1 MKLLFKSAT
10 AVLLLAST
18 SAMALSDT
26 DREAAIKAAKAG
38 PVGRYIE
45 CGVEMGSPVEL
56 DVTPMDLNADGV
68 EEVMIT
74 ASHENGGAAC
84 FSHLGMNKTLMIR
97 NRKGEW
103 IANLGFDAQ
112 EIKAL
117 PDRSNGYQDLAVD
130 LAGDC
135 WPVWRHN
142 ATEYHIYKQCQ
153 KGKLVIAS
161 SWKAGGSQ
169 PKRLEDTLGWDN
181 DQLYIHNGSGMYVNM
196 GTGIIRYAA
205 PKESIAGTVKEGTV
219 LFRGEFKNA
228 PGLEA
233 RGTVN
238 GTAYVFKKGCE
249 PAPYQVSGTY
259 NAWSVTMKGAAPR
272 RAKDSCAVLEATK
285 NSPHAVL
292 KFEAPPDY

>member
-1 MKLLFKSAT
+1 MKLKYAAAASF
-10 AVLLLAST
+10 LLLGSLPAL
-18 SAMALSDT
+18 ALSEA
-26 DREAAIKAAKAG
+26 DREAAIKVAKTG
-38 PVGRYIE
+38 SVGRLIE

-68 EEVMIT
+68 EEVLIT

-84 FSHLGMNKTLMIR
+84 FSHLGMNRTLMIR

-142 ATEYHIYKQCQ
+142 ATKYHIYKQCRN
-153 KGKLVIAS
+153 GKLVIAA

-169 PKRLEDTLGWDN
+169 PERLEDSLGWDN
-181 DQLYIHNGSGMYVNM
+181 DELYLHNGSMMYVNK
-196 GTGIIRYAA
+196 GTGIIRYST
-205 PKESIAGTVKEGTV
+205 PKDSIAKTVQEGTV

-228 PGLEA
+228 PGLES
-233 RGTVN
+233 RGTVI

-249 PAPYQVSGTY
+249 PAPYPVSGTY
-259 NAWSVTMKGAAPR
+259 DAWSVTMKGAAPR
-272 RAKDSCAVLEATK
+272 RAKDSCAILETTK
-285 NSPHAVL
+285 NSPHSVL

>member
-1 MKLLFKSAT
+1 MKRLFNLA
-10 AVLLLAST
+10 AALLLAST
-18 SAMALSDT
+18 SALALSDA

-38 PVGRYIE
+38 PVGGLLE

-56 DVTPMDLNADGV
+56 DVKPMDLNADGV
-68 EEVMIT
+68 EEVLIT

-84 FSHLGMNKTLMIR
+84 FSHLGMNRTLMIR

-142 ATEYHIYKQCQ
+142 ATKYHIYKQCQ
-153 KGKLVIAS
+153 KGKLVTAA

-169 PKRLEDTLGWDN
+169 PERLEDSLGWDN
-181 DQLYIHNGSGMYVNM
+181 DELYLHNGSMMYVNK
-196 GTGIIRYAA
+196 GTGIIRYST
-205 PKESIAGTVKEGTV
+205 PKDSIAKTVQEGTI

-228 PGLEA
+228 PGLDS
-233 RGTVN
+233 RGTVA

-249 PAPYQVSGTY
+249 PAPYPVSGTY
-259 NAWSVTMKGAAPR
+259 DAWSVTMKGAAPR
-272 RAKDSCAVLEATK
+272 RAKDSCAILETTK
-285 NSPHAVL
+285 NSPHSVL

>member
-18 SAMALSDT
+18 SALALSDA

-38 PVGRYIE
+38 SVGRYIE
-45 CGVEMGSPVEL
+45 CGIEMGSPVEL

-84 FSHLGMNKTLMIR
+84 FSHLGRNKTLMIR

-103 IANLGFDAQ
+103 IANLGFDA
-112 EIKAL
+112 EDIKPL
-117 PDRSNGYQDLAVD
+117 PDRSNGYQDLEVAR
-130 LAGDC
+130 AGDC
-135 WPVWRHN
+135 RPVWRHN

-153 KGKLVIAS
+153 NGKLVIAS

-181 DQLYIHNGSGMYVNM
+181 DEFYLHNGSGMYVSM
-196 GTGIIRYAA
+196 GTGIIRYST
-205 PKESIAGTVKEGTV
+205 PKASIAGTVQEGTV

-233 RGTVN
+233 RGTVS

-249 PAPYQVSGTY
+249 PAPYPVSGTY
-259 NAWSVTMKGAAPR
+259 DAWSVTMRGAAPR
-272 RAKDSCAVLEATK
+272 RAKDSCAILEATK
-285 NSPHAVL
+285 NSPHSVL
-292 KFEAPPDY
+292 RFEAPSDY

>member
-1 MKLLFKSAT
+1 MKHLFNSAAAVFLLTSIP
-10 AVLLLAST
+10 AV
-18 SAMALSDT
+18 ALSDA
-26 DREAAIKAAKAG
+26 DRDVALKAAKDG
-38 PVGRYIE
+38 PLRGHLE
-45 CGVEMGSPVEL
+45 CGVEMASPIEL
-56 DVTPMDLNADGV
+56 DVKSMDLNADGV

-84 FSHLGMNKTLMIR
+84 FSHLGMSKTLMIR

-112 EIKAL
+112 EVKAL
-117 PDRSNGYQDLAVD
+117 PDRSNGYQDLEVD

-135 WPVWRHN
+135 RPVWRHN

-181 DQLYIHNGSGMYVNM
+181 DELYLHNGSMMYVNK
-196 GTGIIRYAA
+196 GTRIIRYSS
-205 PKESIAGTVKEGTV
+205 PKDSIAKTVQEGTV

-228 PGLEA
+228 PGLES
-233 RGTVN
+233 RGTVA
-238 GTAYVFKKGCE
+238 GTAYVFKRGCE
-249 PAPYQVSGTY
+249 PAPYSVSGTY
-259 NAWSVTMKGAAPR
+259 DAWSVTLKGAAPR
-272 RAKDSCAVLEATK
+272 RAKDSCAVQESTK
-285 NSPHAVL
+285 SSPHAVL